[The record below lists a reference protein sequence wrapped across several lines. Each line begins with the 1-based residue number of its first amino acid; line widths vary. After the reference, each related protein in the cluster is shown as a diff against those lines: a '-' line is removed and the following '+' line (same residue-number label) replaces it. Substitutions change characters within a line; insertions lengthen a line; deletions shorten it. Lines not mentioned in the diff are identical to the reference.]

1 MSAADPFSL
10 KLTFFGENMQKY
22 ILDRRLLAA
31 ASFVPEG
38 AILADIGSDHA
49 YLPIHLSQAGRIQ
62 RALASDIND
71 GPVDAARKNIISY
84 GVCDKVTAQKS
95 DGLDG
100 VESFLPDCITI
111 LGMGGEL
118 IVRIIDR
125 APWVRNKKIRLI
137 LQPMTHG
144 EILSRYLCEQGFEIV
159 DETIVCDGER
169 DDRIYRI
176 LVAEFDGIRRELT
189 EAEHYVGGLN
199 LVRQPNGAQMYIK
212 RLVYMLETRRQGRL
226 LGGLDCSAE
235 DKLIEE
241 LEKYL

>member
-1 MSAADPFSL
+1 
-10 KLTFFGENMQKY
+10 MQKY
-22 ILDRRLLAA
+22 IINKRLLAA
-31 ASFVPEG
+31 ADFVPQD

-49 YLPIHLSQAGRIQ
+49 YLPIHLAQTGRIQ
-62 RALASDIND
+62 RALASDINL
-71 GPVDAARKNIISY
+71 GPVEAARKNIISY
-84 GVCDKVTAQKS
+84 GVSDKVIAQRS

-100 VESFLPDCITI
+100 VESFAPDCITV

-159 DETIVCDGER
+159 DETILREGER

-176 LVAEFDGIRRELT
+176 IVAEFDGVKRELT
-189 EAEHYVGGLN
+189 DVEHYIGRLN
-199 LVRQPNGAQMYIK
+199 LKRKPDGAETYIK
-212 RLVYMLETRRQGRL
+212 RLIYMLETRRQGRL
-226 LGGLDCSAE
+226 LGGLDCTGE
-235 DKLIEE
+235 DKLIDE
-241 LEKYL
+241 LTKYIDGEKI

>member
-1 MSAADPFSL
+1 MPD
-10 KLTFFGENMQKY
+10 
-22 ILDRRLLAA
+22 
-31 ASFVPEG
+31 G

-49 YLPIHLSQAGRIQ
+49 YLPIHLLQIGRVQ
-62 RALASDIND
+62 SALASDIND
-71 GPVDAARKNIISY
+71 GPVDAARKNIQSY
-84 GVCDKVTAQKS
+84 GVGDKVIAQKA

-100 VESFLPDCITI
+100 VESYSPDCITV

-159 DETIVCDGER
+159 EETIARDGER

-176 LVAEFDGIRRELT
+176 IVAEFDGVKRELSD
-189 EAEHYVGGLN
+189 AEHYVGRLN
-199 LVRQPNGAQMYIK
+199 LRRRPDGTETYIK
-212 RLVYMLETRRQGRL
+212 RLLSMLQTRRQGRL
-226 LGGLDCSAE
+226 SGGLDCSAE
-235 DKLIEE
+235 DRLIEE
-241 LEKYL
+241 LEKHIGE

>member
-1 MSAADPFSL
+1 
-10 KLTFFGENMQKY
+10 MQKY
-22 ILDRRLLAA
+22 ILDKRLLAA
-31 ASFVPEG
+31 ASFVPQG

-49 YLPIHLSQAGRIQ
+49 YLPIHLVQIGRVQ
-62 RALASDIND
+62 SALASDINL
-71 GPVDAARKNIISY
+71 GPVEAARKNIISY
-84 GVCDKVTAQKS
+84 GVSDSVIAQKA

-100 VESFLPDCITI
+100 VERFAPDCITI

-144 EILSRYLCEQGFEIV
+144 EILSHYLCEQGFEIV

-176 LVAEFDGIRRELT
+176 IVAEFDGVKRGLT
-189 EAEHYVGGLN
+189 DAEHYVGKLN
-199 LVRQPNGAQMYIK
+199 LARKPEGAQTYIK
-212 RLVYMLETRRQGRL
+212 RLIYMLETRRQGRL

-235 DKLIEE
+235 DRLIEE
-241 LEKYL
+241 LEKHL

>member
-1 MSAADPFSL
+1 
-10 KLTFFGENMQKY
+10 MQKY

-31 ASFVPEG
+31 ASFVPQG

-49 YLPIHLSQAGRIQ
+49 YLPIHLAQAEKIQ
-62 RALASDIND
+62 RALASDINL
-71 GPVDAARKNIISY
+71 GPVEAARKNIISY
-84 GVCDKVTAQKS
+84 GVCDKVTAQRS

-100 VESFLPDCITI
+100 VENFSPDCITI

-144 EILSRYLCEQGFEIV
+144 EILSRYLCKQGFEIV

-176 LVAEFDGIRRELT
+176 IVAEFDGVKRELT
-189 EAEHYVGGLN
+189 DVEHYIGRHN
-199 LVRQPNGAQMYIK
+199 LAHKPDGTQTYIK
-212 RLVYMLETRRQGRL
+212 RLICMLETRRQGRL
-226 LGGLDCSAE
+226 LGGLDCSGE
-235 DKLIEE
+235 DRLIEE
-241 LEKYL
+241 LEKHIGE

>member
-1 MSAADPFSL
+1 
-10 KLTFFGENMQKY
+10 MQKY
-22 ILDRRLLAA
+22 ILDKRLLAA
-31 ASFVPEG
+31 ASFVSQG

-49 YLPIHLSQAGRIQ
+49 YLPIYLAQAGKIQ
-62 RALASDIND
+62 RALASDINT
-71 GPVDAARKNIISY
+71 GPVEAARKNIIAY
-84 GVCDKVTAQKS
+84 GVGDIVTAQKS

-100 VESFLPDCITI
+100 VESFCPDCITI

-176 LVAEFDGIRRELT
+176 LVAEFDGQKRELT
-189 EAEHYVGGLN
+189 EAEHYVGRLN
-199 LVRQPNGAQMYIK
+199 LARQPDGTQTYIK
-212 RLVYMLETRRQGRL
+212 RLVYMLETKRQGRL

-235 DKLIEE
+235 DGLIEE
-241 LEKYL
+241 LGKYL

>member
-1 MSAADPFSL
+1 
-10 KLTFFGENMQKY
+10 MQKY
-22 ILDRRLLAA
+22 ILDKRLLAA
-31 ASFVPEG
+31 ASFVPQG

-49 YLPIHLSQAGRIQ
+49 YLPIYLAQAGKIQ

-71 GPVDAARKNIISY
+71 GPVEAARKNIISY
-84 GVCDKVTAQKS
+84 GACDKVIAQKA

-100 VESFLPDCITI
+100 VENFCPDCITI

-176 LVAEFDGIRRELT
+176 LVAEFDGQKRELT
-189 EAEHYVGGLN
+189 DAEHYVGRLN
-199 LVRQPNGAQMYIK
+199 LTRQPDGAQTYIK
-212 RLVYMLETRRQGRL
+212 RLIYMLETKRQGRL
-226 LGGLDCSAE
+226 LGGLDCTCE
-235 DKLIEE
+235 DRLIEQ
-241 LEKYL
+241 LEKYIGE

>member
-1 MSAADPFSL
+1 
-10 KLTFFGENMQKY
+10 MQKY

-31 ASFVPEG
+31 ASFVPKG

-49 YLPIHLSQAGRIQ
+49 YLPIHLVQTGRVQ
-62 RALASDIND
+62 NALASDINL

-84 GVCDKVTAQKS
+84 GVGDKVIAQRS

-100 VESFLPDCITI
+100 VESFSPDCITI

-125 APWVRNKKIRLI
+125 APWVRSKKIRLI

-144 EILSRYLCEQGFEIV
+144 EILSRYLCEQGFEVV
-159 DETIVCDGER
+159 DETIICDGER

-176 LVAEFDGIRRELT
+176 IVAEFDGVKREMSD
-189 EAEHYVGGLN
+189 AEHYIGRLN
-199 LVRQPNGAQMYIK
+199 LARKPDGTQTYIK
-212 RLVYMLETRRQGRL
+212 RLLTMFETKRQGRL

-235 DKLIEE
+235 DRLIEKLKKHIGE
-241 LEKYL
+241 

>member
-1 MSAADPFSL
+1 
-10 KLTFFGENMQKY
+10 MQKY
-22 ILDRRLLAA
+22 ILDKRLLAA
-31 ASFVPEG
+31 ASFVPQG
-38 AILADIGSDHA
+38 AVLADIGSDHA
-49 YLPIHLSQAGRIQ
+49 YLPIYLAQAGKIQ
-62 RALASDIND
+62 RALASDINA
-71 GPVDAARKNIISY
+71 GPVEAARKNIISY
-84 GVCDKVTAQKS
+84 GVGNKVTAQKS

-100 VESFLPDCITI
+100 VESFAPDCITI

-125 APWVRNKKIRLI
+125 VPWVRNKKIRLI

-176 LVAEFDGIRRELT
+176 LVAEFDGLKRELT
-189 EAEHYVGGLN
+189 DAEHYVGRLN
-199 LVRQPNGAQMYIK
+199 LARQPEGTQSYIK
-212 RLVYMLETRRQGRL
+212 RFIYMLETKRQGRL

-235 DKLIEE
+235 EKLIEE
-241 LEKYL
+241 LEKHL

>member
-1 MSAADPFSL
+1 
-10 KLTFFGENMQKY
+10 MQKY
-22 ILDRRLLAA
+22 ILDKRLLAA
-31 ASFVPEG
+31 ASFVPQG

-49 YLPIHLSQAGRIQ
+49 YLPIHLVQAEKIQ
-62 RALASDIND
+62 RALASDINL
-71 GPVDAARKNIISY
+71 GPVEAARKNIIAY
-84 GVCDKVTAQKS
+84 GVGGKIIAQKA

-100 VESFLPDCITI
+100 VESFSPDCITI

-144 EILSRYLCEQGFEIV
+144 ETLSRYLCEQGFEIV

-176 LVAEFDGIRRELT
+176 IVAEFDGVKRELT
-189 EAEHYVGGLN
+189 DVEHYIGRLN
-199 LVRQPNGAQMYIK
+199 LERMPGGTRPYIK
-212 RLVYMLETRRQGRL
+212 RLLYMLETRRQGRL

-235 DKLIEE
+235 DKLIAEFTKYIDG
-241 LEKYL
+241 EKI